1 MTPCSRCSYSLRI
14 LSLGPLTST
23 RSIVPDPT
31 SDRAEPSAS
40 SSRQRPSRGNRVNY
54 EESSN
59 EEEDPEFI
67 PGPRGNN
74 LGDIGRPV
82 EDGVDINQLSTI
94 SRLPRRIVAAARRE
108 PAVVRSAA
116 REDAERRA
124 AERRRAEQGTA
135 TAEQRV
141 QDWRR
146 DLNGVAGQASN
157 GNGRAGNGNRGQSCP

>member
-1 MTPCSRCSYSLRI
+1 M
-14 LSLGPLTST
+14 
-23 RSIVPDPT
+23 
-31 SDRAEPSAS
+31 
-40 SSRQRPSRGNRVNY
+40 NY

-59 EEEDPEFI
+59 EEADPEFI
-67 PGPRGNN
+67 PGPRGND
-74 LGDIGRPV
+74 LGSGIGRPAA
-82 EDGVDINQLSTI
+82 DGDDTSQLSTI

-157 GNGRAGNGNRGQSCP
+157 GNGRAGNGNRGQSCS

>member
-1 MTPCSRCSYSLRI
+1 MLKMLILTLNLVSRTSHLDKI
-14 LSLGPLTST
+14 HHPGPHV
-23 RSIVPDPT
+23 R
-31 SDRAEPSAS
+31 
-40 SSRQRPSRGNRVNY
+40 SSRTLRLELSTETFERKQGELRGILERRR
-54 EESSN
+54 
-59 EEEDPEFI
+59 
-67 PGPRGNN
+67 GPRVRSAAD
-74 LGDIGRPV
+74 GDDPS
-82 EDGVDINQLSTI
+82 QLSTI
-94 SRLPRRIVAAARRE
+94 SRLPRRIVATARRE

-157 GNGRAGNGNRGQSCP
+157 GNGRAGNSNRG